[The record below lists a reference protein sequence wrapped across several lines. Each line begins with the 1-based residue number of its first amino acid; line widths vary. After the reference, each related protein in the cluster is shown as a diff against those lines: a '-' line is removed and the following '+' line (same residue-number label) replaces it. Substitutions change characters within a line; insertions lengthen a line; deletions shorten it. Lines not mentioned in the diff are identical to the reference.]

1 MLISCILPPSEHI
14 FSNFVLYSIL
24 KYCIFTDKFGC
35 RGSTNKKSPTTRYRY
50 SRIYPYCVF
59 LFYTPVIPNEALIV
73 KIIKSKV
80 LIVALRIDAF
90 IVILSEQNER
100 ENLLITKNMENTL
113 QPLKIES
120 LIYEIRGHKVMLD
133 RDLAKLY
140 GVTTG
145 NLNKAVKRNIERF
158 PERYMFQL
166 TSEENLK
173 FQNGISSWGGTR
185 SLPYVF
191 TEQGVAMLSSVL
203 HSPTAIQISISIID
217 AFVAIRNHIM
227 HTATFTAELEAIKA
241 KLELLERS
249 DEDNLEAINDLS
261 EDMCREIDTIYQAI
275 AALSVK
281 EPSDSTPRPKIGFKT
296 QNDQ

>member
-1 MLISCILPPSEHI
+1 
-14 FSNFVLYSIL
+14 
-24 KYCIFTDKFGC
+24 
-35 RGSTNKKSPTTRYRY
+35 
-50 SRIYPYCVF
+50 
-59 LFYTPVIPNEALIV
+59 
-73 KIIKSKV
+73 
-80 LIVALRIDAF
+80 
-90 IVILSEQNER
+90 
-100 ENLLITKNMENTL
+100 MENSL
-113 QPLKIES
+113 QAPKIES
-120 LIYEIRGHKVMLD
+120 LIYEIRGQKVMLD

-185 SLPYVF
+185 SLPYAF

-203 HSPTAIQISISIID
+203 HSPTAIQISINIID

-241 KLELLERS
+241 KLELLERN

-261 EDMCREIDTIYQAI
+261 EDMRQEINTIYQAI

-281 EPSDSTPRPKIGFKT
+281 APSDNNTPRPKIGFKT
-296 QNDQ
+296 QNNQ

>member
-1 MLISCILPPSEHI
+1 
-14 FSNFVLYSIL
+14 
-24 KYCIFTDKFGC
+24 
-35 RGSTNKKSPTTRYRY
+35 
-50 SRIYPYCVF
+50 
-59 LFYTPVIPNEALIV
+59 
-73 KIIKSKV
+73 
-80 LIVALRIDAF
+80 
-90 IVILSEQNER
+90 
-100 ENLLITKNMENTL
+100 MENTL

-249 DEDNLEAINDLS
+249 DEDNLEAINYLS
-261 EDMCREIDTIYQAI
+261 EDMRQEIDTIYQAI

-281 EPSDSTPRPKIGFKT
+281 EPSDSNTPRPKIGFKT
-296 QNDQ
+296 RNNQ